1 MISTFGGTTMRKFIM
16 LAAVCLLL
24 GADDP
29 QDAAKKDLMKLQGE
43 WSMVSG
49 RRDGQAV
56 PKDVLAGAKRVCK
69 EDELTVTVD
78 DTVYMKAKI
87 VVDPTKKPKAIDYT
101 VTEGDNK
108 GKKVFGIYEVD
119 GDTVKFNLAGPDKE
133 RPKDFTADKGSGCT
147 YTVWKRKGK

>member
-69 EDELTVTVD
+69 DDELTVTVD

-101 VTEGDNK
+101 VTDGDN
-108 GKKVFGIYEVD
+108 
-119 GDTVKFNLAGPDKE
+119 
-133 RPKDFTADKGSGCT
+133 
-147 YTVWKRKGK
+147 